1 MIKMIREMWWFIKKN
16 PHYYISIIIIGTI
29 QALVNLL
36 PTLILDDFVS
46 KVNDGKLINTPE
58 ITRYMI
64 LTITIG
70 SILSAIIIYLVTTT
84 KRVIQNRLKVKI
96 YHVLQVRYMHN
107 IIIQDASFFEEYKTG
122 DLLTRALGDIRQ
134 VNFSGGNRLL
144 IILFE
149 LTTIIVNIVAMAL
162 INPVLMVCAVLP
174 LSIIFVSNILLRVK
188 VKNNWEEVR
197 LASSQMGNVI
207 LESITNVRTI
217 RAFSKEEENYNK
229 NLEESKKVYEIERKN
244 LKINVMFQPIYQSV
258 TAISTIILFSVASY
272 MLLTNSKLLFGLT
285 AVNLVIFN
293 VYLNKLS
300 GPLTKIGNILTNFY
314 QSLISLDRLNEIY
327 KHESIVIDIDG
338 AIELGS
344 VKEIEF
350 KDLTFKYP
358 NDLEPVLNKV
368 SFTVKNGQTLGI
380 VGKTGSGKSTLIRQ
394 LMRQFP
400 ITEGDILING
410 KSILDYT
417 KKSVRA
423 KIGYVPQEHMLFSRT
438 VFENVELGST
448 ESLEE
453 KEVYNA
459 IDMADFRKDIEN
471 LPHGLDTMVGEYGV
485 TLSGGQKQRLSIAR
499 AFMKN
504 ADVMIL
510 DDSLSA
516 VDGKTEA
523 NIIKNLKKYRNNKTN
538 IIVAHRLSA
547 VMHADHIIVLDRG
560 QIIEQGTHQSL
571 MESKGWYSQL
581 FLEQQMTKD
590 GELYE

>member
-400 ITEGDILING
+400 ITDGEILING

>member
-1 MIKMIREMWWFIKKN
+1 
-16 PHYYISIIIIGTI
+16 
-29 QALVNLL
+29 
-36 PTLILDDFVS
+36 
-46 KVNDGKLINTPE
+46 
-58 ITRYMI
+58 MI
-64 LTITIG
+64 LGCHCGMSGTEMMLGSVKEALSYNATALMIYTGAPQNTIRK
-70 SILSAIIIYLVTTT
+70 A
-84 KRVIQNRLKVKI
+84 LKELHIEEALK
-96 YHVLQVRYMHN
+96 LM
-107 IIIQDASFFEEYKTG
+107 DEYK
-122 DLLTRALGDIRQ
+122 
-134 VNFSGGNRLL
+134 
-144 IILFE
+144 
-149 LTTIIVNIVAMAL
+149 
-162 INPVLMVCAVLP
+162 
-174 LSIIFVSNILLRVK
+174 
-188 VKNNWEEVR
+188 
-197 LASSQMGNVI
+197 
-207 LESITNVRTI
+207 
-217 RAFSKEEENYNK
+217 
-229 NLEESKKVYEIERKN
+229 IERKN

-327 KHESIVIDIDG
+327 NHKSIVIDIDG
-338 AIELGS
+338 AVELGT

-358 NDLEPVLNKV
+358 NDFEPVLNKV

-400 ITEGDILING
+400 ITDGEILING
-410 KSILDYT
+410 KNILDYT

-448 ESLEE
+448 ETLEE

-523 NIIKNLKKYRNNKTN
+523 NIIKNLKRYRNNKTN

>member
-36 PTLILDDFVS
+36 PTLILDDFVN
-46 KVNDGKLINTPE
+46 KVEAGKLVNTPE

-107 IIIQDASFFEEYKTG
+107 IIIQDASFFEEFKTG

-149 LTTIIVNIVAMAL
+149 LTTITVNVVAMAL

-174 LSIIFVSNILLRVK
+174 LSIIFISNILLKVK

-229 NLEESKKVYEIERKN
+229 NLEESKKVYDIERKN
-244 LKINVMFQPIYQSV
+244 LKINVIFQPIYQSV

-272 MLLTNSKLLFGLT
+272 MILTKSKLLFGLT

-327 KHESIVIDIDG
+327 NHKSIVIDIDG
-338 AIELGS
+338 AVELGT

-400 ITEGDILING
+400 ITDGEILING
-410 KSILDYT
+410 KNILDYT
-417 KKSVRA
+417 KKSVRS

-438 VFENVELGST
+438 VFENVELGSAET
-448 ESLEE
+448 LEE

-547 VMHADHIIVLDRG
+547 VMHADQIIVLDRG

-590 GELYE
+590 GDVYE